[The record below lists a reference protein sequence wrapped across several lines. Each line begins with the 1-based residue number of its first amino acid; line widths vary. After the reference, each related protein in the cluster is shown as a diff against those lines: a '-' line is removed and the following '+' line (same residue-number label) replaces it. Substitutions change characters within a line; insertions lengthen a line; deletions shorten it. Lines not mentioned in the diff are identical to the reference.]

1 MIKVNQVGYF
11 SNGAKTA
18 RVSYFDKFGSLD
30 GKTYEIVARCAEPT
44 SLFRRQAAKRSKHA
58 SLR

>member
-18 RVSYFDKFGSLD
+18 RVSYFEKFGSLD
-30 GKTYEIVARCAEPT
+30 GKTYEIVDAEQGDVVAT
-44 SLFRRQAAKRSKHA
+44 
-58 SLR
+58 